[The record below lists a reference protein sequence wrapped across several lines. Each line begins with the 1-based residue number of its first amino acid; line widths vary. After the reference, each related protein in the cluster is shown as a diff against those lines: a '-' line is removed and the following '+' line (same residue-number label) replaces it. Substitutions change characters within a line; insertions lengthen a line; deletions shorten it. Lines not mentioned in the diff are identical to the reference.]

1 MSAAHFDLRSRLA
14 TGEPFLFTWMTVPSA
29 PLAGQVARLPIEAVC
44 LDMQHGMIGF
54 SDAAPMIAA
63 INAAGRPAMV
73 RALWNDAATPGQA
86 FDAGAVCVIAPMVNT
101 RKQAEALVRAAK
113 YPPLGARSWGGYTA
127 LQASGLAP
135 AEYLRQANRMTM
147 VFAMVETVEALS
159 NVNEIAKTPGL
170 DGLFVGPSDL
180 SITLSKGKK
189 IDKTGKDTLAAMK
202 GRYGPLGSPLFH
214 WSLTALFVVVA
225 LGNLTRSEGLMGV
238 PVGGQLPNH
247 AEEYGRLERGPL
259 YPDRY
264 AGLFIEVPAMASG
277 QVRDGVTIGSI
288 PRVRLLS
295 GGTAVAEPS
304 CALCHAQRPATG
316 AHGTHVNA
324 TTYGPHPA
332 AGTNDCS
339 ECHEATTNNPTSPLG
354 MCRRSCR
361 SSSVAP
367 GVSVTEQVDPPRP

>member
-14 TGEPFLFTWMTVPSA
+14 TGEPFLFTWMSVPSA
-29 PLAGQVARLPIEAVC
+29 ALAAQVARLPFDGVC

-202 GRYGPLGSPLFH
+202 KVAAAARKNGLVAGAFGGS
-214 WSLTALFVVVA
+214 AEVIKAYQA
-225 LGNLTRSEGLMGV
+225 LGFTFLAAAVDVDLMQWGAAS
-238 PVGGQLPNH
+238 LH
-247 AEEYGRLERGPL
+247 TSLKGR
-259 YPDRY
+259 
-264 AGLFIEVPAMASG
+264 
-277 QVRDGVTIGSI
+277 
-288 PRVRLLS
+288 
-295 GGTAVAEPS
+295 
-304 CALCHAQRPATG
+304 
-316 AHGTHVNA
+316 
-324 TTYGPHPA
+324 
-332 AGTNDCS
+332 
-339 ECHEATTNNPTSPLG
+339 
-354 MCRRSCR
+354 
-361 SSSVAP
+361 
-367 GVSVTEQVDPPRP
+367 